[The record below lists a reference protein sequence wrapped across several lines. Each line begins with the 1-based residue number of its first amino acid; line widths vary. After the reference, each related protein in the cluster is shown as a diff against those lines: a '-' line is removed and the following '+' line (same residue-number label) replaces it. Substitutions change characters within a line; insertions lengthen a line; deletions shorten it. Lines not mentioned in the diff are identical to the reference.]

1 MASMRLEANRDVV
14 GRYSDLF
21 RDRTF
26 SGIPRGRTL
35 HSDLLDVQ
43 RLTGFGAIVHLAA
56 LSG

>member
-1 MASMRLEANRDVV
+1 MRLEANRDVV

-21 RDRTF
+21 RDRTS
-26 SGIPRGRTL
+26 SGIHRGPTL

>member
-1 MASMRLEANRDVV
+1 MRLEANRDVI
-14 GRYSDLF
+14 GRDCDLF

>member
-1 MASMRLEANRDVV
+1 MRLEANRDVV
-14 GRYSDLF
+14 GSDLF